1 MLATDL
7 ADYLVLRGLP
17 FRQAHEVIGRLV
29 TYATEQK
36 KDFADLKF
44 EEYREF
50 SDKFERDL
58 YSILDVDRAID
69 QRTAIGAPSIK
80 NVEAELE
87 AWNAILR
94 EHP

>member
-1 MLATDL
+1 L

-29 TYATEQK
+29 AYATEQK

-44 EEYREF
+44 EEYRKF

-58 YSILDVDRAID
+58 YSILDLDRAID
-69 QRTAIGAPSIK
+69 QRTAVGAPSTK

-87 AWNAILR
+87 AWNAVLR